1 MTDKKTRESQLLELI
16 QDAVNLSTVHAKEYG
31 ETFNSMHEAW
41 AFMEEEVEEA
51 QEKTEW
57 AGHFSELAWTE
68 VKNDNKERFFSLVES
83 MKECS
88 LQGITELLQV
98 VAVCN
103 KIEGMRED

>member
-16 QDAVNLSTVHAKEYG
+16 QDAVNLATVHAKEYG

-41 AFMEEEVEEA
+41 AVMKEEVEEV

-57 AGHFSELAWTE
+57 VVHNVECSWNGVTS
-68 VKNDNKERFFSLVES
+68 DNKELFFPLVKYVKRYSLAA
-83 MKECS
+83 
-88 LQGITELLQV
+88 ITELLQV